1 MNQINHKFYFVIF
14 LSLLFHIIASFY
26 SIGWLNADE
35 QSCVLEYLN
44 LKLGYNANP
53 CFLNY
58 VDGNAID
65 SSAKIRSWSQ
75 PFLYYLLSKIFIFF
89 NVHDFFILTFFLKL
103 FSSFIGW
110 LSIIFFY
117 LVTENQFKNK
127 IVKKFYLLLF
137 FLF

>member
-1 MNQINHKFYFVIF
+1 MHQINHKFYFVIF
-14 LSLLFHIIASFY
+14 LSLFFHILASFY

-35 QSCVLEYLN
+35 QSCILEYLN

-75 PFLYYLLSKIFIFF
+75 PFLYDLLSKIFIFF
-89 NVHDFFILTFFLKL
+89 NVHDFYFNFFVK
-103 FSSFIGW
+103 
-110 LSIIFFY
+110 IIFFINWVVIYNFFY
-117 LVTENQFKNK
+117 LLTKNQFKNR
-127 IVKKFYLLLF
+127 
-137 FLF
+137 